1 MVSRALLAAVVL
13 FGCTSAELA
22 KPVYYAHRGPAAQ
35 QTVRRVVALPATCG
49 SLSMTAEYVGG
60 TPTVLSQRCLPS
72 FLPPTD
78 QLIRSQLDFLG
89 FQVIDSEKV
98 NAVTAS
104 RREIITRHGLAEST
118 RVEKHGSLFA
128 DATPIE
134 QAAILRELNADAV
147 LNTRILIGSDTG
159 VGKRRSV
166 VVQVRL
172 RAADDG
178 RLIWVHRCEVEI
190 GGIEMDVDGIQA
202 ATRCAMGRES

>member
-1 MVSRALLAAVVL
+1 MIRALLATAVL
-13 FGCTSAELA
+13 LGCTSAELA
-22 KPVYYAHRGPAAQ
+22 KPVYYAHRGPAVDHP
-35 QTVRRVVALPATCG
+35 VRRVVALPATCG
-49 SLSMTAEYVGG
+49 SFSMTAQQVGEAMYAI
-60 TPTVLSQRCLPS
+60 PQRCLPS
-72 FLPPTD
+72 LLPPTD

-89 FQVIDSEKV
+89 FQVIDAEKV

-104 RREIITRHGLAEST
+104 RQEIVTRHGLAEST
-118 RVEKHGSLFA
+118 RVEKHGSLFT

-159 VGKRRSV
+159 LGKRRSV
-166 VVQVRL
+166 VVQIRL

-190 GGIEMDVDGIQA
+190 GGLEQDTDGIQA